1 MLNTTDRER
10 ERRQRGDERGREREG
25 KPAAGHSVEFWRVSL
40 PADNRLKAIVPKLFG
55 ILLRFMLM
63 CGRQSVAGAGAV
75 AGAGRLDEE
84 QRQPWH
90 KQRRA

>member
-10 ERRQRGDERGREREG
+10 EKGERRRVEKRARGR

-75 AGAGRLDEE
+75 AGAGWLDEE

>member
-10 ERRQRGDERGREREG
+10 RERREEKERGR
-25 KPAAGHSVEFWRVSL
+25 KLATGHSGEFWRVSL

-55 ILLRFMLM
+55 ILLVFMLM
-63 CGRQSVAGAGAV
+63 CGRQSVAGAGA
-75 AGAGRLDEE
+75 GRLDEE
-84 QRQPWH
+84 QWQPWH